1 MSAYPSEPVNIEMKQ
16 KDQGKDVPLAPAA
29 TKATSADPA
38 PTPTVADATS
48 ASLDQEAPMAEPSVA
63 VMMRADF
70 MVEDGLRREFRSRK
84 RFYLT
89 GTVPIVSLNSNLSAE
104 ISVYI

>member
-63 VMMRADF
+63 VIMRADF
-70 MVEDGLRREFRSRK
+70 MVEDGLS
-84 RFYLT
+84 
-89 GTVPIVSLNSNLSAE
+89 
-104 ISVYI
+104 